1 MNYINKTKIFIILIL
16 STTILINN
24 DVFSYEPIPP
34 NLNYDNNLDYESEE
48 SPSDLNEIF
57 DNVLDYGFEEYYYN
71 QSYIIKLNS
80 ITTKAGEEFTVN
92 LFADAGRVTFTKIN
106 ITLKFDTDYLSY
118 IDGEYAKCDGN
129 QIVIDRT
136 NLYHRQCCF
145 AIRFKAIKDGITEI
159 KVINYEMLN
168 HWGNAQWCELV
179 EKSTIKIIKNNNTNY
194 YESGDEYEV
203 VKGDT
208 LWNIASEMLG
218 DGKMYTDIYNANSDK
233 IKDPRLIYPGQKIII
248 P

>member
-1 MNYINKTKIFIILIL
+1 MNHMNRTKTLIILIL
-16 STTILINN
+16 TTILSNN
-24 DVFSYEPIPP
+24 IVFGKTILP
-34 NLNYDNNLDYESEE
+34 NLKYDNNLDIEKEA
-48 SPSDLNEIF
+48 SPSDFNEIF

-92 LFADAGRVTFTKIN
+92 LLADAGRVTFTKIN

-145 AIRFKAIKDGITEI
+145 AIKFKAIKDGITEI

-168 HWGNAQWCELV
+168 HWGNAQICELV